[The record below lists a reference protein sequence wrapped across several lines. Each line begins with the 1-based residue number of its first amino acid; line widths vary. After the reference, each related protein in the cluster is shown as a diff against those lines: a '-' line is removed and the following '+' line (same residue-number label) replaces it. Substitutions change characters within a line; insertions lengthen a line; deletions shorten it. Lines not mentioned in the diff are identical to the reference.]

1 MIAYPYHVGGG
12 TELDIEEARD
22 ILYGEEFRDP
32 SPEGYLDPITRLR
45 AQGRNLANTHLRTQ
59 ARNLAKSL
67 ETAIKPTLDEQ
78 DLPRS

>member
-12 TELDIEEARD
+12 TGLDIEEALE
-22 ILYGEEFRDP
+22 ILYGEGYRDLT
-32 SPEGYLDPITRLR
+32 PEGYLDAITDLQ
-45 AQGRNLANTHLRTQ
+45 AQGRNLANKHLRAQ
-59 ARNLAKSL
+59 ARNLAKRV

>member
-1 MIAYPYHVGGG
+1 MGGG
-12 TELDIEEARD
+12 TELDIKEALD
-22 ILYGEEFRDP
+22 ILYREGSRDLD
-32 SPEGYLDPITRLR
+32 PEGYLDAITRLR